1 MMARPAASVAGSPE
15 TPIVGGDIEIRARVT
30 LTATLK

>member
-1 MMARPAASVAGSPE
+1 MMGVAARMSDAP
-15 TPIVGGDIEIRARVT
+15 TPVEPGVIEIRARVT